1 MIKKIFLIFD
11 ELKGFKSSH
20 DINLILIFTFIA
32 SLFEIFG
39 ISAIGA
45 FLSTL
50 SSENFEN
57 NILLNAIKKL
67 FSIKTRNE
75 LIETVGFII
84 IILFIFINILNAYI
98 FSFITKKSNNY
109 VSYLSTILFK
119 KYLGKN
125 YFFFTKENLPN
136 LSKNIINETH
146 IVIKNIIFPI
156 FLLISKIVTTIIII
170 TFLFIYSFK
179 MSLLL
184 LIILS
189 ASYMAIYILFDS
201 KLTYLGKKTIFEN
214 AKKYKIIQETLF
226 GIKEIKL
233 FNLGEIAINNLRY
246 SLEKFYKYR
255 TLSSLITAL
264 PKYFIEII
272 IVSIFIIF
280 ILLTFEDK
288 SNNSSIISTIAIFA
302 VASSRLF
309 PAFQNIY
316 FSLGKINNS
325 LPSFNLVLNEL
336 RTNKYKDINKKNNK
350 NLKFEKYISLKNIYF
365 KYPFSEKYI
374 FKNLN
379 LRIKKNSIFGIKG
392 KSGVGKSTLAD
403 LIAGLIIPE
412 KGKITMDKKELNS
425 NNITSWRNKFSYVPQ
440 KVFLFDET
448 IKNNIILGKKEHDNF
463 KTDNLKLPIKLSQ
476 LETFVN
482 SKKSKLDFLIT
493 GNGMN
498 VSGGQRQRIGIAR
511 CLYYDKE
518 IIIFDEA
525 TSGLDKITEKKLLKT
540 IKKLSI
546 LKTIILISH
555 EKSIINKCDNFID
568 LDR

>member
-1 MIKKIFLIFD
+1 
-11 ELKGFKSSH
+11 
-20 DINLILIFTFIA
+20 
-32 SLFEIFG
+32 
-39 ISAIGA
+39 
-45 FLSTL
+45 
-50 SSENFEN
+50 
-57 NILLNAIKKL
+57 
-67 FSIKTRNE
+67 
-75 LIETVGFII
+75 
-84 IILFIFINILNAYI
+84 
-98 FSFITKKSNNY
+98 
-109 VSYLSTILFK
+109 
-119 KYLGKN
+119 
-125 YFFFTKENLPN
+125 
-136 LSKNIINETH
+136 
-146 IVIKNIIFPI
+146 
-156 FLLISKIVTTIIII
+156 
-170 TFLFIYSFK
+170 

-379 LRIKKNSIFGIKG
+379 
-392 KSGVGKSTLAD
+392 
-403 LIAGLIIPE
+403 
-412 KGKITMDKKELNS
+412 
-425 NNITSWRNKFSYVPQ
+425 
-440 KVFLFDET
+440 
-448 IKNNIILGKKEHDNF
+448 
-463 KTDNLKLPIKLSQ
+463 
-476 LETFVN
+476 
-482 SKKSKLDFLIT
+482 
-493 GNGMN
+493 
-498 VSGGQRQRIGIAR
+498 
-511 CLYYDKE
+511 
-518 IIIFDEA
+518 
-525 TSGLDKITEKKLLKT
+525 
-540 IKKLSI
+540 
-546 LKTIILISH
+546 
-555 EKSIINKCDNFID
+555 
-568 LDR
+568 